1 LIYVPKA
8 AEIAREA
15 GALLREYYAKG
26 VETEYKGDVDIV
38 TAADRAAEKL
48 IRTRLGE
55 AFPEHG
61 IYGEEGT
68 RERMEGEFRWYVDP
82 LDGTTN
88 FAHGFPQFCV
98 SLGLEQRAGLERR
111 GGLERGADALSEG
124 ADGLKAGEDGTLVAG
139 VIYDPLRDELFS
151 AERGHGTQLNG
162 KPARVSRNAELAEA
176 LLGTG
181 FPSRKRHASPNIH
194 FYQEFTLRSHGV
206 RRAGSAAL
214 DLAYVACGRMDAFW
228 EFNLNPWDTAAGIL
242 LVEEA
247 GGRVTDF
254 AGRQFQLKSDE
265 ILASNGLIHEELIGM
280 FEDMFAGRCLSP
292 IPTPEEFARNRER
305 ATPSSTNR
313 SLGTPAGTKGTR
325 EQEGGS

>member
-1 LIYVPKA
+1 VTGRAEPASNLIFIPKA

-15 GALLREYYAKG
+15 GARLREFYAQG

-38 TAADRAAEKL
+38 TVADRTVEKL
-48 IRTRLGE
+48 IRARLGE
-55 AFPEHG
+55 AFPDHG
-61 IYGEEGT
+61 VYGEEGT

-98 SLGLEQRAGLERR
+98 SLGLEQRAQGMK
-111 GGLERGADALSEG
+111 AD
-124 ADGLKAGEDGTLVAG
+124 EDGTLVAA
-139 VIYDPLRDELFS
+139 VIYDPLRDGMFT

-162 KPARVSRNAELAEA
+162 KTAKVSRNAELAEA
-176 LLGTG
+176 LLATG

-214 DLAYVACGRMDAFW
+214 DLAYVACGRLDAFW

-254 AGRQFQLKSDE
+254 AGARFRLKSDE
-265 ILASNGLIHEELIGM
+265 ILASNGLIHEELIG
-280 FEDMFAGRCLSP
+280 FFGDMFAGRGLSP
-292 IPTPEEFARNRER
+292 IPTPEEFARNREQGNKGPR
-305 ATPSSTNR
+305 DRERNR
-313 SLGTPAGTKGTR
+313 
-325 EQEGGS
+325 

>member
-1 LIYVPKA
+1 MTRAAEPAIAQNLRYIPKA

-15 GALLREYYAKG
+15 GARLRELYAQG

-38 TAADRAAEKL
+38 TVADRTVEKL

-55 AFPEHG
+55 VFPDHG
-61 IYGEEGT
+61 VYGEEGT

-98 SLGLEQRAGLERR
+98 SMGLEHRVPGV
-111 GGLERGADALSEG
+111 
-124 ADGLKAGEDGTLVAG
+124 KTGEDGTLVAA
-139 VIYDPLRDELFS
+139 VIYDPLRDEMFT
-151 AERGHGTQLNG
+151 AERGQGAQLNG
-162 KPARVSRNAELAEA
+162 KPAKVSRTPELAEA
-176 LLGTG
+176 LLATG
-181 FPSRKRHASPNIH
+181 FPSRKRHASPNVH

-254 AGRQFQLKSDE
+254 AGRRFQLKSDE
-265 ILASNGLIHEELIGM
+265 ILASNGLIHEELIGL
-280 FEDMFAGRCLSP
+280 FGDMFAGRDLAP
-292 IPTPEEFARNRER
+292 IPTPEQFARNRER
-305 ATPSSTNR
+305 GN
-313 SLGTPAGTKGTR
+313 KGARDR
-325 EQEGGS
+325 ES